1 MFSFDFVYDFINL
14 FLIWIMYHEGQLISK
29 GRNYWQCCWWLILC
43 FTLIEGVR
51 YGRGVDYLHY
61 LDVYNYDLEDAQVVF
76 TSLNLFL
83 KFLGIP
89 AEYAFMVYA
98 FPFIVGAVI
107 MLKPLKKY
115 AAYLFPLFLIS
126 IISIHESFIR
136 QALAMSFYFKYIN
149 LLADEIDDISRKKI
163 RFDKILC
170 LLALAFVA
178 YSIHSV
184 TIIAIFVV
192 TMLMVF
198 IKKPLPWI
206 YTVPLLIL
214 GKFVIAKSFDSSYL
228 DSFLTFLGSSNEK
241 FARYTEN
248 ADRWFSIEGMND
260 VYTRNIAIQFLE
272 TFSCCALFYLGCKIL
287 NYLTSENRT
296 SATAAVGNANLRLLV
311 TFYNVSIIGFFI
323 LETFYNL
330 EIVRRIA
337 YSWTIF
343 WFVSVSLILYYRKTK
358 IFNTF
363 DKFLML
369 GFTYWLWE
377 YIRFLFVWT
386 NTPMFIWDK

>member
-1 MFSFDFVYDFINL
+1 
-14 FLIWIMYHEGQLISK
+14 
-29 GRNYWQCCWWLILC
+29 
-43 FTLIEGVR
+43 
-51 YGRGVDYLHY
+51 
-61 LDVYNYDLEDAQVVF
+61 
-76 TSLNLFL
+76 
-83 KFLGIP
+83 
-89 AEYAFMVYA
+89 
-98 FPFIVGAVI
+98 
-107 MLKPLKKY
+107 
-115 AAYLFPLFLIS
+115 
-126 IISIHESFIR
+126 
-136 QALAMSFYFKYIN
+136 
-149 LLADEIDDISRKKI
+149 
-163 RFDKILC
+163 
-170 LLALAFVA
+170 
-178 YSIHSV
+178 
-184 TIIAIFVV
+184 
-192 TMLMVF
+192 MLMVF

-241 FARYTEN
+241 FAGYTEN